1 MLYASIS
8 ILLLKSKI
16 YMSENWNEENSKIML
31 CLMCKFLIR
40 KLYSWIDNVAVHE
53 H

>member
-1 MLYASIS
+1 MLEWG
-8 ILLLKSKI
+8 KFKNHV
-16 YMSENWNEENSKIML
+16 MSDG
-31 CLMCKFLIR
+31 CKFLIR